1 MVGIIYEDSMDDLL
15 SIYPFFSYLINRI
28 QLFEKECVKRGKD
41 KRTYI
46 ISEGW

>member
-1 MVGIIYEDSMDDLL
+1 MRIVWMICCP
-15 SIYPFFSYLINRI
+15 SILFFSYLINRI